1 MPLELLTILVLLGG
15 TAGYKVTILPHS
27 RSASHPLLFMP
38 AQLAPRGCPIR
49 LSADKFSNLKRADG
63 PSEEETRS
71 LQIIIGVFGWLI
83 GPRFAGSAVMG
94 ALCGYTAGAALVN
107 AGGSTGLWAREIGWQ
122 AHQIAARNRVPEL
135 AQPQFDLV
143 RLAARACAQRACA
156 GTGRS
161 APA

>member
-94 ALCGYTAGAALVN
+94 AVVPILVDA
-107 AGGSTGLWAREIGWQ
+107 AGGGADTDVAAAGGAEGDEERGEDPVGPWGVAGNGLVGDDSGELDNGKV
-122 AHQIAARNRVPEL
+122 IATDVATEL
-135 AQPQFDLV
+135 D
-143 RLAARACAQRACA
+143 
-156 GTGRS
+156 
-161 APA
+161 